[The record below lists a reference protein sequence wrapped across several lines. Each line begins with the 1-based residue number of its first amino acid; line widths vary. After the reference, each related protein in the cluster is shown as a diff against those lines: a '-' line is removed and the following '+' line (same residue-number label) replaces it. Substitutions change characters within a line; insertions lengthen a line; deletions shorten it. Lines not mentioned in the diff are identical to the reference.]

1 MTSSETRALKHAALL
16 VLALGLLRTAAEGVR
31 SPVTTQGAASAD
43 SAGLVVLL
51 VGRSLMLGQISGV
64 DEMIGLVGQSSSSID
79 PEGKVFIRGEYWNVQ
94 ADEPIDEGQPVEVV
108 AVEGLM
114 LRVRRAAGSR

>member
-1 MTSSETRALKHAALL
+1 
-16 VLALGLLRTAAEGVR
+16 
-31 SPVTTQGAASAD
+31 
-43 SAGLVVLL
+43 
-51 VGRSLMLGQISGV
+51 MLGQISGV

-108 AVEGLM
+108 AVEGLK
-114 LRVRRAAGSR
+114 LRVRRVAGSR